1 MIVGL
6 GGLLYLFYVN
16 ILIEVREREEDIVF
30 VRR

>member
-30 VRR
+30 VCR